1 MMIWKKPMIMTI
13 IISAL
18 LIIIPISV
26 NAAESTIKKTAEFT
40 SESTSPKYD
49 KFEKKINSNGSSYE
63 LDDVSVEKI
72 GEEKKTQLQ
81 DKTTTQTKSNL
92 SSKSIQI
99 GSTENITVD
108 GKSYVGKVTDVVYQ
122 DNTKINRT
130 GEVNGSEDYGLR
142 VDKPTP
148 PSTKSLPYYDA
159 ETGQNMNINAPMTEL
174 KKTSEQWQ
182 KYTYINIT
190 VSNYTDTQ
198 FMFNNKKIN
207 HNGSTVLGSD
217 YYSEL
222 IGMAGLSGSNYRVSS
237 VYWTGDSYKNGNTR
251 YRNARA
257 DIQAYSCSYKAL
269 YYKKFSLPDIN
280 SYNATV
286 TYSYSQE
293 NVLKTIYK
301 YKATAVYKLSDNS
314 TGQTEQEQETKIQ
327 DNNQKQTNQKQEI
340 SVKTITTIS
349 LILVLS
355 LAFVILIFFLLT
367 RLKTKDSA
375 LSKVL
380 NRKRR
385 K

>member
-237 VYWTGDSYKNGNTR
+237 VYGELEELYNALCSIEDEHKKYMASIEDGEDEEGEDLADHLNTATDELYSALDFLDS
-251 YRNARA
+251 A
-257 DIQAYSCSYKAL
+257 
-269 YYKKFSLPDIN
+269 IN
-280 SYNATV
+280 SIDNCVPEPYN
-286 TYSYSQE
+286 
-293 NVLKTIYK
+293 K
-301 YKATAVYKLSDNS
+301 
-314 TGQTEQEQETKIQ
+314 
-327 DNNQKQTNQKQEI
+327 
-340 SVKTITTIS
+340 
-349 LILVLS
+349 
-355 LAFVILIFFLLT
+355 
-367 RLKTKDSA
+367 
-375 LSKVL
+375 
-380 NRKRR
+380 
-385 K
+385 